1 MSTATAE
8 PVTPTATAVTAPTK
22 DLSLSEVLDAA
33 LNTSTQEQE
42 TPAKVEA
49 QPVKEVAEAPKVET
63 PKTEAK
69 QATPD
74 SILEKLNSVAVDK
87 IAESSK
93 VEDKPSTEEKA
104 TEEVMP
110 DNASP
115 AAQTAFAKLTRE
127 LKEAKTKL
135 KDMES
140 KIASRTEAVENKGGD
155 VETDS
160 QLKELQAK
168 LEKLSSERE
177 EMEGELRLS
186 KIEATREFKAVVTE
200 PTKAAVQTISDIA
213 KSYEV
218 RPNSLVDAAQEP
230 DGAKRR
236 AILKELTS
244 DMDAVDA
251 LQIRTKV
258 EELVQLNSKRDA
270 MVKESKSAL
279 EAIFRSE
286 QEREVADRAR
296 YDQEAKKAF
305 GDVWENFQQNV
316 PILQKVDG
324 NDDWNKTIDSIR
336 TQAEKL
342 DSEPLDHRQ
351 RAALTFQAVSLP
363 VLVQVFKDYVAKSSQ
378 ETNSLR
384 QSLEEYRKATP
395 GAGAGQAVEKSDKL
409 DSSVSF
415 LDAVSR

>member
-1 MSTATAE
+1 
-8 PVTPTATAVTAPTK
+8 
-22 DLSLSEVLDAA
+22 LSLSEVLDAA
-33 LNTSTQEQE
+33 LNTPASEPE
-42 TPAKVEA
+42 APAKVET
-49 QPVKEVAEAPKVET
+49 QPAKEVAEAPKVET

-69 QATPD
+69 QVTPD

-87 IAESSK
+87 IAEPSK
-93 VEDKPSTEEKA
+93 AEDKPSTEEKA

-127 LKEAKTKL
+127 LKEAKGKL
-135 KDMES
+135 KEMES

-155 VETDS
+155 VENDS

-168 LEKLSSERE
+168 LETLSNERE

-186 KIEATREFKAVVTE
+186 KIEATREFKAVITE
-200 PTKAAVQTISDIA
+200 PTKAAVQTISEIA

-258 EELVQLNSKRDA
+258 EELVQLNSKRDS

-279 EAIFRSE
+279 EAISRSE

-305 GDVWENFQQNV
+305 GEVWENFQKNV

-351 RAALTFQAVSLP
+351 RAALTYQAVSLP

-378 ETNSLR
+378 ETTSLR

-415 LDAVSR
+415 LDAISR